1 MARALVVDPDATM
14 AARFSRALELAGHF
28 TTLVSDGRA
37 ALESLDSEH
46 FDLVF
51 MELELPDQS
60 GIDVL
65 KEAQTRVPDLPVV
78 VVAAEPAVSEAV
90 GAMRAGASDFVL
102 KPSSD
107 EEIAYVVSKVLASP
121 ASKPPFLQASGNGLL
136 GESNGMQELR
146 KALGKAA
153 AGDATVLVR
162 GESGTGKELVA
173 QALHEQSARRGGP
186 LVKIDCGSLP
196 DTLLESELFGYEK
209 GAFTGANARKPGRID
224 LAAGGTVFLDEVG
237 EISPSMQVKFLR
249 LLQDRAFERLGG
261 RQTHRIDVRFVLAT
275 HRDLEAMVQNGSFRQ
290 DLFYRINVLPLWLPP
305 LRTRRG
311 DIPLLANEFCTKFAA
326 LNGRERLTLTPGAI
340 RLLRAQ
346 RWPGNVRQ
354 LENFVERL
362 VVFCDGPTIDEQAV
376 ERELIQKPRFVTQSA
391 DTGLVGVQI
400 PTTTAPSM
408 SDAIRFAERSALE
421 AALKNCGGDRA
432 VAARVLGI
440 SRSTLYGK
448 IKEYGIGRSKTSP

>member
-14 AARFSRALELAGHF
+14 AARFARALELAGHL
-28 TTLVSDGRA
+28 TTLVGDGRA
-37 ALESLDSEH
+37 ALECLDSDH
-46 FDLVF
+46 FDLMFV
-51 MELELPDQS
+51 ELELPGQS

-65 KEAQTRVPDLPVV
+65 KEAQTRAPDLPVV
-78 VVAAEPAVSEAV
+78 IVAAEPAVTEAV

-107 EEIAYVVSKVLASP
+107 EEIAYVVSKALASR
-121 ASKPPFLQASGNGLL
+121 ASKPPFLSASGKGLL
-136 GESNGMQELR
+136 GESDSMQQVR
-146 KALGKAA
+146 TALGKAA
-153 AGDATVLVR
+153 SGDATVLIR

-173 QALHEQSARRGGP
+173 QALHEQSARRAGP

-209 GAFTGANARKPGRID
+209 GAFTGATARKPGRID
-224 LAAGGTVFLDEVG
+224 LAASGTVFLDEIG
-237 EISPSMQVKFLR
+237 EVSPAMQVKLLR

-261 RQTHRIDVRFVLAT
+261 RQTHQIDVRFVLAT

-305 LRTRRG
+305 LRSRRG
-311 DIPLLANEFCTKFAA
+311 DIPLLANEFCARFAA
-326 LNGRERLTLTPGAI
+326 LNGRERLVLTPGAI

-362 VVFCDGPTIDEQAV
+362 VVFSDGPTIDEQAV
-376 ERELIQKPRFVTQSA
+376 ERELIQRPRFVTQSA
-391 DTGLVGVQI
+391 DTGLVGAPI
-400 PTTTAPSM
+400 PTPSAPAM
-408 SDAIRFAERSALE
+408 SDAVRVAERSALE
-421 AALKNCGGDRA
+421 AALKHCGGDRA

-440 SRSTLYGK
+440 SRSTLYSK
-448 IKEYGIGRSKTSP
+448 VKEYGIGRSKTSS